1 MPRRASARGRARPLN
16 RILARGNRLNFNAA
30 NSQTHVPWIR
40 GSSNDTRSHHS
51 YDMHASGAVKG
62 VNGIRPVSIAI
73 ARVPAAQLESDLI
86 CASRVHLTMPRC
98 QLTIANA
105 IHPSVPQ
112 SNRITLCTVTRHGR
126 CLSLPL
132 SLSLS
137 LSLRACRYCPALGR
151 LRMLCQKCQRI
162 LRKSCKLRIAGRYTL
177 RVISN

>member
-1 MPRRASARGRARPLN
+1 VSSVINFLPFSNRNARNLRIVVENFKYYIMPRRASARGRARPLN

-137 LSLRACRYCPALGR
+137 LSLMPEMSANITQI
-151 LRMLCQKCQRI
+151 M
-162 LRKSCKLRIAGRYTL
+162 
-177 RVISN
+177 